1 MFRLVVTLIMM
12 LEVCVNTSFATQN
25 FLNSVVFDKTDGQN
39 NILLRSDK
47 FAKVKKSVLSPN
59 EITLTVKDLN
69 SAPNM
74 TTIYK
79 NSAKDG
85 RVIVEAG
92 EKGELKLH
100 IVSPDA
106 ASANIIFNTP
116 DSAPIYVGER
126 FGKQKINWTFTML
139 VIAGLILFS
148 TNRNTR
154 RIALRRELRD
164 REIEFYKAKLPSM
177 NYQPSNCYSMNSI
190 KKETAIK

>member
-1 MFRLVVTLIMM
+1 M
-12 LEVCVNTSFATQN
+12 LGVCVNTSFGAQN

-47 FAKVKKSVLSPN
+47 FAKVKKSVQNPN
-59 EITLTVKDLN
+59 EITLTIKNLTN
-69 SAPNM
+69 APNM

-79 NSAKDG
+79 NSAKEG
-85 RVIVEAG
+85 RVIVETG

-100 IVSPDA
+100 ISSPN
-106 ASANIIFNTP
+106 ASGANIIFNTP

-126 FGKQKINWTFTML
+126 FGKQKVNWTFAML
-139 VIAGLILFS
+139 ITVGLILFS

-177 NYQPSNCYSMNSI
+177 NYQPTYRYSMNSI

>member
-1 MFRLVVTLIMM
+1 MFGF
-12 LEVCVNTSFATQN
+12 CANTSFGAQN

-47 FAKVKKSVLSPN
+47 FARVKKSVQSPN
-59 EITLTVKDLN
+59 EITLVIKDLSN
-69 SAPNM
+69 APNM

-79 NSAKDG
+79 NSARDG
-85 RVIVEAG
+85 KVIVETG

-100 IVSPDA
+100 IMSPDA
-106 ASANIIFNTP
+106 SSANIIFNTP

-139 VIAGLILFS
+139 IIAGLILFS
-148 TNRNTR
+148 TNKNTR

-177 NYQPSNCYSMNSI
+177 NYQPTNRYSMNSI
-190 KKETAIK
+190 KKETAVR

>member
-1 MFRLVVTLIMM
+1 MYRLVVTLIMM
-12 LEVCVNTSFATQN
+12 LGVCVNTSYGAQN

-47 FAKVKKSVLSPN
+47 FAKVKKSVQNPN
-59 EITLTVKDLN
+59 EITLTVKNLTN
-69 SAPNM
+69 SPNM

-79 NSAKDG
+79 NSAKEG
-85 RVIVEAG
+85 RVIVETG

-106 ASANIIFNTP
+106 SRANIIFNTP

-126 FGKQKINWTFTML
+126 FGKQKVNWTFAML
-139 VIAGLILFS
+139 ITVGLILFS

-177 NYQPSNCYSMNSI
+177 NYQPTYRYSMNSI